1 MKRLFTL
8 VLVLLLGVP
17 TAVSVVA
24 QPSSAPPMGPD
35 LGVAENT
42 PVACSSL
49 TIFGD
54 EIVHPQAGEAECGT
68 LQVPENWLQPE
79 GRIISI
85 SYVILKST
93 SPNPEPDPVVYLEGG
108 PGGTALAGIDF
119 WASDFAKHREDRDI
133 VLFDQRGTQFSS
145 LLSCSAF
152 TVDDILSRNND
163 ALLED
168 AADVEDVADE
178 AVDLHPTYDIEAMMA
193 EARQRTG
200 EQTAACVREL
210 LQQGVDLRQY
220 NSVANA
226 RDTIALMQALG
237 YETFNLYGISY
248 GTRLA
253 LVIMRDFPDSGVRS
267 VVLDSTFPPEIK
279 GLELYPSEAHE
290 VMMQLFADC
299 ALDPVCSAAYPN
311 LKQRFV
317 ALLEQLEAE
326 PVTDADGI
334 SVEAIDVIM
343 IMRQIPSMV
352 RIAPYIPRLIEELE
366 NGETATFRLI
376 VSGGVRSVDEDDD
389 EIGTDGELA
398 EMPGEPVSSPADD
411 DGLGETEGEL
421 QSPSSLFF
429 DAVAQLALS
438 SPDAQRRQII
448 FLLASLTELPPTRE
462 SLETFVENAFAD
474 PGYDEVR
481 DIVLD
486 FVHRMSDDDIQE
498 IFETVA
504 ANVAQLQSLF
514 IGVSSPL
521 FNSVECNEEIP
532 FEDFSKTVANTEAL
546 EIPEIAFDVPF
557 GMAGQFAQC
566 EQWPSGRA
574 LDIENRSV
582 TSDIPTLI
590 LAGTYDF
597 QTPVSWNKQAFV
609 NLPNAYYSEFP
620 MAGHGVIAFS
630 DCAKDITRQFVD
642 DPSVEPINSC
652 KADLKPQWVLPDA
665 PLPGEATPAA

>member
-1 MKRLFTL
+1 MKRLLTL

-24 QPSSAPPMGPD
+24 QPSSAPAGPD
-35 LGVAENT
+35 LSVAENT
-42 PVACSSL
+42 PVDCASL
-49 TIFGD
+49 TVFGTG
-54 EIVHPQAGEAECGT
+54 IVHPQAGETVCGT

-119 WASDFAKHREDRDI
+119 WASNFVKLRENRDI
-133 VLFDQRGTQFSS
+133 VLFDQRGAQFSS

-152 TVDDILSRNND
+152 TVDDILASNNTV
-163 ALLED
+163 ALESD
-168 AADVEDVADE
+168 ADVEETGDE
-178 AVDLHPTYDIEAMMA
+178 LVDLRPAFDIETIMA
-193 EARQRTG
+193 EARHRTG

-279 GLELYPSEAHE
+279 GFELYPSEAHE

-299 ALDPVCSAAYPN
+299 ALDPVCGTAYPN
-311 LKQRFV
+311 LKQRFI
-317 ALLEQLEAE
+317 ALLEQLQAE

-334 SVEAIDVIM
+334 SVEAVDVIM

-352 RIAPYIPRLIEELE
+352 QIAPYIPRLIEELE

-376 VSGGVRSVDEDDD
+376 VSGGVRSANEDHD

-398 EMPGEPVSSPADD
+398 EIPEEPVASPADEVTLGD
-411 DGLGETEGEL
+411 NDGEP
-421 QSPSSLFF
+421 QSAPSIFF
-429 DAVAQLALS
+429 DAVASLALA
-438 SPDAQRRQII
+438 SPDSQRREIT
-448 FLLASLTELPPTRE
+448 FLLASLTELPPTKE
-462 SLETFVENAFAD
+462 SLETFVQNAFAD
-474 PGYDEVR
+474 PIYEPVQAP
-481 DIVLD
+481 LLA
-486 FVHRMSDDDIQE
+486 FVHDLSEEDVQE
-498 IFETVA
+498 IFATVA
-504 ANVAQLQSLF
+504 ANVSQLQSLV

-532 FEDFSKTVANTEAL
+532 FEDFSTTVANTQAL

-557 GMAGQFAQC
+557 GIAGQFAQC

-574 LDIENRSV
+574 LDIENKSV

-620 MAGHGVIAFS
+620 MAGHGVINFS

-652 KADLKPQWVLPDA
+652 KADLKPQWVLPDV
-665 PLPGEATPAA
+665 PLPGEATPGA